1 MINYIIIFRIMYARV
16 VHVQLGCGPRGE
28 ELFFGA
34 DPEAGRDAITLAY
47 ACGADSC
54 WYRGSGGLSEG

>member
-1 MINYIIIFRIMYARV
+1 MYARV